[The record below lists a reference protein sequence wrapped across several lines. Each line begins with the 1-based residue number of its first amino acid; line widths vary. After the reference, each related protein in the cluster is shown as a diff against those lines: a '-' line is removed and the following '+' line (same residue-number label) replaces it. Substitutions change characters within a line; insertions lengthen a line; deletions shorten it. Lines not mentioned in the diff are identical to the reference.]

1 MRKMWLALAIAVT
14 AVGVNA
20 SAFQSND
27 PMYQLEA
34 PTIEEVPALNLMDN
48 PTEIPSGVGSGT
60 CKPSLNDIS
69 KGIDEADI
77 ILDKIINMGKKIW
90 DIVVKGQA
98 VLNIKV
104 DVATALPQGV
114 NCWNTLSQ
122 WSRPQGK
129 AYRVTYK
136 NKLGME
142 AVRFQYQVQWLPGGT
157 VNGQGKYVGYAA
169 IIPTDVY
176 GLWGFKLNAR
186 STVPAVFN
194 TGTDKSPVGALQ
206 MTMNW
211 RVEGPFQKYEQA
223 ISYYVDG
230 TGKFEIVGVDEIED
244 IK

>member
-1 MRKMWLALAIAVT
+1 MTLALAIAVS
-14 AVGVNA
+14 AIGFQA
-20 SAFQSND
+20 AAFQAND

-34 PTIEEVPALNLMDN
+34 PVIEEVPALQLMDG
-48 PTEIPSGVGSGT
+48 PTDIPSGVGSGT
-60 CKPSLNDIS
+60 CKPSLNDIGQ
-69 KGIDEADI
+69 GIDEADI

-104 DVATALPQGV
+104 DVATALPEGV
-114 NCWNTLSQ
+114 NCWNTLSN

-142 AVRFQYQVQWLPGGT
+142 AIRFQYQVQWLPGGT

-186 STVPAVFN
+186 SSVPAVFN
-194 TGTDKSPVGALQ
+194 VGSAKAPVGGMQ

-230 TGKFEIVGVDEIED
+230 SGKFEVVGTEEVED
-244 IK
+244 VK

>member
-14 AVGVNA
+14 GAGFNA

-34 PTIEEVPALNLMDN
+34 PIIEEVPALSLMDN
-48 PTEIPSGVGSGT
+48 PTDIPSGVGSGT
-60 CKPSLNDIS
+60 CKPSLNNINQ
-69 KGIDEADI
+69 GLDEADI
-77 ILDKIINMGKKIW
+77 ILDKVINMGKKIW

-98 VLNIKV
+98 VLDIKV

-142 AVRFQYQVQWLPGGT
+142 AVRFQYQVQWLPGGSFK
-157 VNGQGKYVGYAA
+157 GQGKYVGYAA

-194 TGTDKSPVGALQ
+194 TGSDRAPVGALQ

-244 IK
+244 VK